1 MMKKKKGLKNYFI
14 SELAAAF
21 IIEAEPLQKY
31 LENRAAITENWV
43 GIPCI
48 LNALKSEKSAI
59 CWSRIEWT
67 FVKNFEYSG

>member
-43 GIPCI
+43 GNTKIY
-48 LNALKSEKSAI
+48 LKLGEQNLVTMLKK
-59 CWSRIEWT
+59 R
-67 FVKNFEYSG
+67 